1 MQRLGG
7 AKVEGEGRMSKSY
20 AMAMGHSQDAKLRHV
35 YATTPQKRK
44 RIFE

>member
-1 MQRLGG
+1 
-7 AKVEGEGRMSKSY
+7 MSKSY
-20 AMAMGHSQDAKLRHV
+20 AANAVGYGTALSQDNRLRDV